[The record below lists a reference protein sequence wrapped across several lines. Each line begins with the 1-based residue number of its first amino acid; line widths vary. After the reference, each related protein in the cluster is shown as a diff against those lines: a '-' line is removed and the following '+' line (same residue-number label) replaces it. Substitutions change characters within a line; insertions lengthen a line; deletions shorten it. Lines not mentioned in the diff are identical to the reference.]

1 MPAAARL
8 RFRAVLPP
16 KAAPAADAGTATAVP
31 VATEKGEVPR
41 TGVVF
46 VHGIGDQKQ
55 SSTLREQGGPLLD
68 WVWGWHTARGIRADD
83 ALIPRWSKL
92 SYAADL
98 DGPARFA
105 LRIPAYPAGTDA
117 RWPGREWIVAEGWW
131 ARRLEPP
138 SATTMLGWGLRIL
151 GQFWQSMTDEALGR
165 THLGRGPRAAGAAGA
180 LGRGMEL
187 IGNGFLIATYVL
199 LSTLSFP
206 LVFALLLIAQIP
218 IPSFQRFVLLELVRP
233 LLVDRIGDFWIYLH
247 DYPQAMHIRR
257 AVEEAIDVLA
267 ERERCSD
274 IVVVAHSQGTVVTYD
289 ALTSAGI
296 AHIDKVR
303 TLITVGAALNRA
315 WTLEADVKILQGTLP
330 AHIRWVDI
338 RASYDPVPGEALTHF
353 GERAHNVEITN
364 AMNVLTDH
372 DDYWRNP
379 EEFLARVAQEVD
391 VASTRAPVDDP
402 AKHEA
407 SRFWPGEQRQRMLLE
422 RRTERTYALVFWRI
436 AAFVLLAA
444 AVVHR
449 MNAPRADGDAVLA
462 ARVSQDGRAFWGALR
477 AIPGGSAIATP
488 LEAIGQWF
496 GGALGATGGWLSGP
510 LDLARRQVAGSA
522 LGSLEPALVG
532 ILALIVLA
540 GILFAARRERFAL
553 NALFGVVVLA
563 IVQAARAGGISSF
576 EAAGMFGLALMGYG
590 LLFFAA
596 YLIGR
601 SMLYAPWQEREQ
613 SLSSAPSDI
622 PRRPDVLLRVVAMVL
637 VLSIPAAVIA
647 FWS

>member
-1 MPAAARL
+1 MPTPAPLRSCAVVTRTTAAVAGE
-8 RFRAVLPP
+8 PP
-16 KAAPAADAGTATAVP
+16 IA
-31 VATEKGEVPR
+31 R

-55 SSTLREQGGPLLD
+55 SATLREQGGPLLD

-92 SYAADL
+92 SYAVDL
-98 DGPARFA
+98 EGPARFT
-105 LRIPAYPAGTDA
+105 LRLPPYAAGTEQ
-117 RWPGREWIVAEGWW
+117 RWPSREWVVAEGWW

-151 GQFWQSMTDEALGR
+151 GQFWESMTDEALGR
-165 THLGRGPRAAGAAGA
+165 THLGRGPRASGSAGA
-180 LGRGMEL
+180 LGRVMEL
-187 IGNGFLIATYVL
+187 FGNGFLIATYVL

-257 AVEEAIDVLA
+257 AVEEAIDFLA
-267 ERERCSD
+267 AREGCTD

-289 ALTSAGI
+289 ALTSAGVE
-296 AHIDKVR
+296 HIDKVR

-315 WTLEADVKILQGTLP
+315 WTLERDVKILQGALP

-338 RASYDPVPGEALTHF
+338 RASYDPVPGEQLTRF
-353 GERAHNVEITN
+353 GDRAHNVEITN

-379 EEFLARVAQEVD
+379 EEFLARVAQEID
-391 VASTRAPVDDP
+391 VAQTPAAADDP

-407 SRFWPGEQRQRMLLE
+407 SRFWPGEARHRQFLE
-422 RRTERTYALVFWRI
+422 RRTDRTYALVFWRI
-436 AAFVLLAA
+436 AAFVLLGAA
-444 AVVHR
+444 LLRR
-449 MNAPRADGDAVLA
+449 MQGADAQGNALLA
-462 ARVSQDGRAFWGALR
+462 ARVSQDGRTFWGSLR
-477 AIPGGSAIATP
+477 AVPGGSVITTP
-488 LEAIGQWF
+488 LEAIGQWM
-496 GGALGATGGWLSGP
+496 GGALGVIGGWISGP
-510 LDLARRQVAGSA
+510 LDSAQRQLTGSVLGALAPAVIGIAA
-522 LGSLEPALVG
+522 LL
-532 ILALIVLA
+532 VLA
-540 GILFAARRERFAL
+540 AILFATRHQRLGL
-553 NALFGVVVLA
+553 NALFALVVLLV
-563 IVQAARAGGISSF
+563 VQVAVANRITSF
-576 EAAGMFGLALMGYG
+576 EAAGMFAFALMGYG

-596 YLIGR
+596 YLVGR
-601 SMLYAPWQEREQ
+601 SWLYAPWQEREQ
-613 SLSSAPSDI
+613 SSSNAPA
-622 PRRPDVLLRVVAMVL
+622 DVLRRWDVPARVIGMVV
-637 VLSIPAAVIA
+637 VLTMPAALIA